1 MADEIQG
8 HRIQGTQTYVS
19 FSQIVEDFFNGDSV
33 FDLAELYGEPE
44 VAIEDL
50 IRKNMQIKNP
60 TD

>member
-8 HRIQGTQTYVS
+8 YRIQGTQTYVS

-33 FDLAELYGEPE
+33 FDIAEIYGETE
-44 VAIEDL
+44 RTIEDL

-60 TD
+60 K